1 MESVTFTGRQ
11 FRLVLG
17 VGAYEFEEA
26 TNFDDKNWLTGSVEL
41 EVGSSTDGVIQ
52 KTSSVFW
59 VTTELAD
66 FERELHAA
74 LEMQKSRTAGRAEL
88 ATLEDEVELQIM
100 VRLDEA
106 TISGRVEQHS
116 IASVTFGETP
126 TTAHELE
133 RALAQLGQITA
144 AFPVRH

>member
-1 MESVTFTGRQ
+1 MKSVTFTGRQ

-17 VGAYEFEEA
+17 VGGYEFAEA
-26 TNFDDKNWLTGSVEL
+26 ANFDDKNWLTGSVEL
-41 EVGSSTDGVIQ
+41 EVGSPTDGVIL

-59 VTTELAD
+59 QTTELAD
-66 FERELHAA
+66 FERELQAA
-74 LEMQKSRTAGRAEL
+74 LAMQRSRTAGTAEL
-88 ATLEDEVELQIM
+88 TTLEDEVELRVM

-116 IASVTFGETP
+116 IASVAFGETA
-126 TTAHELE
+126 TSAHELE
-133 RALAQLGQITA
+133 RALAELGEITA